1 MDNHLTT
8 DPHIRQLCK
17 KAFYHLYRITRIKK
31 HLKPAALKQL
41 VNYFVMSLLAFGN
54 SLLAGVTSG
63 RIDRL

>member
-1 MDNHLTT
+1 MDNHLTM
-8 DPHIRQLCK
+8 DPHIRQSCK

-31 HLKPAALKQL
+31 HLKPSALKQL
-41 VNYFVMSLLAFGN
+41 VHYSVKSQLDFGN